1 MCSVLRASSRGFYTW
16 CNRREKDEQRKEG
29 QNQIVEKIREYQG
42 DTYRYGSPRIQA
54 MLCKDGHRHSRKHI
68 AKLMRENGLSC
79 RLKRAIKRTTFS
91 KGDKNVAPDLVKRD
105 FSAEQPNQLWTS
117 DITYLR
123 VKNGWVYLCVV
134 LDIFSRKVVGWSLE
148 SRMTQRLVLRALTMA
163 IKRRRLCKGVVFHT
177 DRGSQYKANSVVK
190 LCEKAG
196 INRSMGE
203 TGTCYDNAIT
213 ESFNGTLKD
222 EILFSYIP
230 RHDEEARI
238 LVGRYIEL
246 YYNHHR
252 PHSAL
257 GCISPMEFESNWWR
271 QNKLNFV

>member
-1 MCSVLRASSRGFYTW
+1 MCCVLKASPRGFYTW
-16 CNRREKDEQRKEG
+16 CNRREKDELRKEG

-42 DTYRYGSPRIQA
+42 KEFRYGSPRIQDK
-54 MLCKDGHRHSRKHI
+54 LRKDGRFHSRKRV
-68 AKLMRENGLSC
+68 AKLMKDNKLNC
-79 RLKRAIKRTTFS
+79 RLKRAIKRTTYS
-91 KGDKNVAPDLVKRD
+91 KGDKNVAPDLVKRN
-105 FSAEQPNQLWTS
+105 FSADRPNELWTS

-148 SRMTQRLVLRALTMA
+148 SRMTQRLVLRAMAMA
-163 IKRRRLCKGVVFHT
+163 IKRRRHCKGVIFHT

-196 INRSMGE
+196 IIRSMGE

-222 EILFSYIP
+222 EILFPYIP
-230 RHDEEARI
+230 RHDVEARI

-252 PHSAL
+252 MHSSL
-257 GCISPMEFESNWWR
+257 NNCSPMEFEIKWWR
-271 QNKLNFV
+271 QNNPNIV